1 MNAVTRPLVML
12 VAVVTHNGIDTLF
25 TLTDK
30 DEVIP
35 SFTVVQGNN
44 ITIRCRLITESHI
57 ESTDSYGIG
66 PHGPILLCKNQN
78 LDCWLN
84 LTAVQYSYKVMCGK
98 NNTKYWRGFKID
110 VVMPTTQPI
119 VVLSP
124 KTFEIGPY
132 VIRNTGLQQMLFNP
146 AWSLK
151 QVELSMQNNVSD
163 IQPACSPFLKTSYKG
178 WTTWLQKRTLPMR
191 RTRRDLTGVLGTGL
205 GVLNSIDSEV
215 IMNKLATSISDLAKF
230 QQPLQSSLLALG
242 TNQWLLSNI
251 LPKWEKVNV
260 RDHELITDALG
271 VIQNNLSLALSC
283 IQAQIWMQSVATSI
297 IREGEEGILPTE
309 IQKIIWDSA
318 TDFEKE
324 RQSWWN
330 LVNFTYDPVTNL
342 ATISVLTIYNATI
355 YQIYPIIALGLNHNG
370 TILYPSE
377 HRVWARKVDE
387 KWQTVN
393 LESCIVREQQGFVC
407 EGNAIEA
414 QDICLDTEQNICHF
428 EIHPNENPETV
439 LIYIGKGC
447 VCLRT
452 VCDSLS
458 VDEVVV
464 ETKNHSNF
472 CVCNFTK
479 IVGCDFSYLA
489 PVTSHQLLQS
499 NYMLIHELLPIPIGM
514 NLTLVKQL
522 LQHKDLVEIL
532 EKIRENGQK
541 TLITVHHDVKEIH
554 RVLERVQKDAEH
566 RWWDTL
572 FRWSPTA
579 TGILNTLCHPNVVLL
594 ILVLISLAL
603 SAVLYVIAWR
613 MMNRLTHLMSIL
625 NTYNMLDVPSNV
637 DIPKSI
643 DKQL

>member
-1 MNAVTRPLVML
+1 M
-12 VAVVTHNGIDTLF
+12 
-25 TLTDK
+25 
-30 DEVIP
+30 
-35 SFTVVQGNN
+35 
-44 ITIRCRLITESHI
+44 CR
-57 ESTDSYGIG
+57 
-66 PHGPILLCKNQN
+66 
-78 LDCWLN
+78 
-84 LTAVQYSYKVMCGK
+84 K
-98 NNTKYWRGFKID
+98 NNTKYWREFKID
-110 VVMPTTQPI
+110 VVIPTTQPI

-151 QVELSMQNNVSD
+151 QVELSLQNNVSD
-163 IQPACSPFLKTSYKG
+163 IQPACSPFLRTSYEG
-178 WTTWLQKRTLPMR
+178 WTTWLQKRTLPIR

-215 IMNKLATSISDLAKF
+215 IMNKLATSVSDLAKL
-230 QQPLQSSLLALG
+230 QQPLRSSLLALG

-283 IQAQIWMQSVATSI
+283 IQAQIWTQSVAASI

-309 IQKIIWDSA
+309 IRKIIWDSA

-324 RQSWWN
+324 LQSWWN

-342 ATISVLTIYNATI
+342 ATIFVLTIYNATI
-355 YQIYPIIALGLNHNG
+355 YPIYPIIALGLNHNG
-370 TILYPSE
+370 TILCPSE

-439 LIYIGKGC
+439 LYVYIYIGKGC

-472 CVCNFTK
+472 CVCNCTK
-479 IVGCDFSYLA
+479 IVGCDFSYSA

-499 NYMLIHELLPIPIGM
+499 NYMLTDELLPIPIGM

-532 EKIRENGQK
+532 GKIRENGQK

-566 RWWDTL
+566 RWRDTL
-572 FRWSPTA
+572 FGWSPTA
-579 TGILNTLCHPNVVLL
+579 TGILNTLCHPIVVLL
-594 ILVLISLAL
+594 ILVLISLVL
-603 SAVLYVIAWR
+603 SAVLYAITWK
-613 MMNRLTHLMSIL
+613 MMTRLTRLHIICLMSHP
-625 NTYNMLDVPSNV
+625 M
-637 DIPKSI
+637 
-643 DKQL
+643 